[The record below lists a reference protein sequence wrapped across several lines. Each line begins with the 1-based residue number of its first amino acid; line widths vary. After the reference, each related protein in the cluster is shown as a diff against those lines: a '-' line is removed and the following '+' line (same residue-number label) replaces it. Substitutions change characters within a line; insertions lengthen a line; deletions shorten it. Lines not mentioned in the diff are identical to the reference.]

1 MSTGMSTKRSFG
13 VVERGVSKP
22 VYLGAVH
29 FALAALVAG
38 VLLLV
43 IGAQASVD
51 ILMIIGFFFAASA
64 GLALNAM
71 FWGSYYEKHGVPRLS
86 SRTRNFD

>member
-13 VVERGVSKP
+13 VERSVARGETH
-22 VYLGAVH
+22 LNETH

-38 VLLLV
+38 VLMLV
-43 IGAQASVD
+43 IGAQTSVD
-51 ILMIIGFFFAASA
+51 ILMIVGFFFAASA

-71 FWGSYYEKHGVPRLS
+71 FWAKYYTKYGDPKFSFR
-86 SRTRNFD
+86 SRTFD